1 MEAVKAGKQ
10 RGIFGLPRLHGHI
23 SSDASFPEDINRRG
37 WHCQSWAAPSLC
49 GTVRCS
55 TEEMTALE
63 YHLWGFCS
71 DEVRSLLCA

>member
-37 WHCQSWAAPSLC
+37 WH
-49 GTVRCS
+49 
-55 TEEMTALE
+55 
-63 YHLWGFCS
+63 
-71 DEVRSLLCA
+71 